1 MQYVPISIHF
11 LKGKQKG
18 IDLFRLCTVIN
29 SFIFCLGQRALI
41 CACQSTFF
49 RLKHSAFFRL
59 GIGNWTKTLNV
70 DG

>member
-1 MQYVPISIHF
+1 MCGYFLFYCTHETISDVSV
-11 LKGKQKG
+11 
-18 IDLFRLCTVIN
+18 DLGSQETYSGHRVLLYLLVN
-29 SFIFCLGQRALI
+29 QL
-41 CACQSTFF
+41 FF